1 MLRLVVFKFLY
12 CYLNDIKVG
21 MYGSDFCNDVFSA
34 LNMEPSLD
42 EWDGNELK
50 RKASRALS
58 YFCSYITNEVK
69 EVFIHKSYEQGF
81 VFVSDIVPGI

>member
-1 MLRLVVFKFLY
+1 MLRLVVFKFWH

-34 LNMEPSLD
+34 LNLEPSLD
-42 EWDGNELK
+42 EWDRNDLK

-58 YFCSYITNEVK
+58 YFRSYITNEVK
-69 EVFIHKSYEQGF
+69 EVFIRKSYEQEF
-81 VFVSDIVPGI
+81 VFVKAIVSDI

>member
-1 MLRLVVFKFLY
+1 
-12 CYLNDIKVG
+12 

-42 EWDGNELK
+42 EWDRNELR

-58 YFCSYITNEVK
+58 YFRSYITNEVK
-69 EVFIHKSYEQGF
+69 EVFIRKSYEQGF
-81 VFVSDIVPGI
+81 VLCGCYSICYLIKCISNYEGLLTPAGR